1 MNKKL
6 LKMIGRRI
14 VQSIIVIFIVT
25 LIVFLLNQ
33 MVPGDPIVNFL
44 GSNATEEQIAYYT
57 KLFGYDQP
65 V

>member
-1 MNKKL
+1 MSNKL

-44 GSNATEEQIAYYT
+44 GSNATEEQIEYYT
-57 KLFGYDQP
+57 QLFGAGA
-65 V
+65 VF

>member
-1 MNKKL
+1 MSNKL

-44 GSNATEEQIAYYT
+44 GSNATEEHVSALMINASS
-57 KLFGYDQP
+57 
-65 V
+65 